1 MTEDDITQ
9 YIIDMLGGGRFVVAD
24 DNSFFFHDATGKFPF
39 AALVTKDN
47 AFDNASK
54 LDRAGVFR
62 LDIGVGQESFRS
74 LFGEPKQEDQGDQEG
89 ADFTAIDRLMPHPVH
104 GKMHWVSVINPSRKT
119 FETVKPLLAQ
129 ARRLRS
135 AREHDAH
142 EEDGKDGPGPKG

>member
-9 YIIDMLGGGRFVVAD
+9 YIIDMLGGGRFMVAD
-24 DNSFFFHDATGKFPF
+24 DNSFFFHDATDKFPF

-47 AFDNASK
+47 ALDNASK

-74 LFGEPKQEDQGDQEG
+74 LFGEPQQEDQEG

-135 AREHDAH
+135 AREHD
-142 EEDGKDGPGPKG
+142 EDDERGPGPKG

>member
-9 YIIDMLGGGRFVVAD
+9 HIIDMLGGGRFVVAD
-24 DNSFFFHDATGKFPF
+24 DNSFFFHDATDKFPF

-47 AFDNASK
+47 ALDNASK

-74 LFGEPKQEDQGDQEG
+74 LFGEPKQEDQEG

-135 AREHDAH
+135 AREHDADD
-142 EEDGKDGPGPKG
+142 ERGPGPKG

>member
-24 DNSFFFHDATGKFPF
+24 DNSFFFCDATDRFPF
-39 AALVTKDN
+39 ATLVTKDN
-47 AFDNASK
+47 ELDNASK

-62 LDIGVGQESFRS
+62 LDIGVGKETFRS
-74 LFGEPKQEDQGDQEG
+74 LFDQPEQEG

-104 GKMHWVSVINPSRKT
+104 GKMHWVSVINPSRQT

-135 AREHDAH
+135 AREPDEHD
-142 EEDGKDGPGPKG
+142 EDGPGPKG